1 MYYSGVGKSE
11 GAEMT
16 DTKSAYEKFQ
26 EAMAS
31 QTKAMSTL
39 QLCDALLLLE
49 GRELDKAER
58 MVQAHISDEIC
69 KRIPEANAAA
79 DRWAEDEQMW
89 DLELTEVIVAAA
101 LDIVR
106 A

>member
-1 MYYSGVGKSE
+1 M
-11 GAEMT
+11 AAAQN
-16 DTKSAYEKFQ
+16 AYEKFQ
-26 EAMAS
+26 EAAAS

-49 GRELDKAER
+49 GHKLDNAEH

-69 KRIPEANAAA
+69 RRVPEAEAAA
-79 DRWAEDEQMW
+79 DQWAADEQMW

-106 A
+106 V